1 MRSPELAPHHAAIHS
16 PLSFVFQEQAMSL
29 SSVPASDAALP
40 SAMTLAFEEDMVG
53 RARRLA
59 DAFAERRERTL
70 ARRGVPPENIR
81 DLHAAGF
88 FKLQMPARWGGHDA
102 PHTVCTRVVEALAKG
117 CASTAW
123 VFGVLGI
130 HQMMM
135 SLFSEQAQ
143 QEVWGD
149 DATTLIASS
158 LGPKP
163 AVDAPDG
170 GLVLQGDLP
179 FSSGNEHARW
189 AIVSGLSP
197 TRGPIAALV
206 PLSQVEIVD
215 DWQVLGL
222 RGTGSSSLR
231 LNGVHVP
238 PHRLAS
244 FFGCMGGVRE
254 VNAAYPGSLWDAK
267 APGFFGLY
275 NFACVPLGIAGRA
288 LEIATDMMRTPG
300 VQGHMRGT
308 METLQ
313 LKYAEAAADIDMARF
328 VMIERCRQYDARQ
341 ARGDSPTQA
350 DYLVHKRDIS
360 RMVWRLRAA
369 VERLT
374 EINNGWVYDASPM
387 QECLRDVI
395 TASAH
400 RSANQEDSM
409 LPFAKAAI
417 GL

>member
-1 MRSPELAPHHAAIHS
+1 
-16 PLSFVFQEQAMSL
+16 LSFVFQEQAMSS
-29 SSVPASDAALP
+29 SSVPASQAAQARSTALP
-40 SAMTLAFEEDMVG
+40 PASTLAFEEEMVA
-53 RARRLA
+53 RARQLA
-59 DAFAERRERTL
+59 GAFAERRDRTL
-70 ARRGVPPENIR
+70 ARRGVLPDNIR
-81 DLHAAGF
+81 DMHTAGF
-88 FKLQMPARWGGHDA
+88 FKLQMPVRWGGFDA
-102 PHTVCTRVVEALAKG
+102 PHTVCARVVQELAKG

-135 SLFSEQAQ
+135 TLFSEQAQ
-143 QEVWGD
+143 QEVWGE

-163 AVDAPDG
+163 AADAPDG
-170 GLVLQGDLP
+170 GLLLQGDLP

-197 TRGPIAALV
+197 TRGPFAALV
-206 PLSQVEIVD
+206 PLSEVEVVD
-215 DWQVLGL
+215 DWHVLGL
-222 RGTGSSSLR
+222 SGTGSSSLR

-244 FFGCMGGVRE
+244 FMECMGGVRGA
-254 VNAAYPGSLWDAK
+254 NPAYPGSLWDTK

-275 NFACVPLGIAGRA
+275 NFACVPLGIAERA
-288 LEIATDMMRTPG
+288 LDIATDMMRTPG
-300 VQGHMRGT
+300 MLGRPRGS

-313 LKYAEAAADIDMARF
+313 LKYAEAASDIDMARF
-328 VMIERCRQYDARQ
+328 VMIERCRAYDAQQ

-374 EINNGWVYDASPM
+374 EINNGWIYDTSPM
-387 QECLRDVI
+387 QQCLRDII

-409 LPFAKAAI
+409 LPFSKAAI